1 MNETADYDK
10 SATPTAHK
18 ATHQNGG
25 SDKINIEDLSG
36 ELADEQKSAW
46 SKVSGK
52 PAVYPPA
59 MHQASHE
66 LFGSDEIDVSGL
78 RGELA
83 WKQPPKNH
91 AADHKAAGDDD
102 LLSAPGAIGGA
113 TPAPGSFTTI
123 DLTGGQIAFPA
134 TAVPSSDPNTIDA
147 YEEASWVPGL
157 QFGGGSTGITY
168 NIAQGFS
175 TKIGR
180 EVFLKSYTELT
191 NKGTD
196 GGVAEIKNLPFMI
209 LGGYGNYGAAN
220 MRINNITFGGQFQV
234 RCSPGTTTFAFE
246 QVSEAGGLTSM
257 THANFSNNSSFM
269 MSGFYS
275 A

>member
-1 MNETADYDK
+1 MIETEDYDE
-10 SATPTAHK
+10 SHDPAAHK
-18 ATHQNGG
+18 ATHQDGG
-25 SDKINIEDLSG
+25 SDEISVSDLSG

-52 PAVYPPA
+52 PSAYPPA
-59 MHQASHE
+59 IHRISHE
-66 LFGSDEIDVSGL
+66 LVGSDEIDVTGL
-78 RGELA
+78 RGELLHDQ
-83 WKQPPKNH
+83 KPKNH
-91 AADHKAAGDDD
+91 AADHKAAGSDD
-102 LLSAPGAIGGA
+102 LLSTPGAIGGA

-134 TAVPSSDPNTIDA
+134 TAVPSADPNTIDA
-147 YEEASWVPGL
+147 YEEASWIPGL

-180 EVFLKSYTELT
+180 EVFLKSYTEIT

-196 GGVAEIKNLPFMI
+196 TGPAEIKDLPFMV

-220 MRINNITFGGQFQV
+220 MRIHNITFGGQFQV
-234 RCSPGTTTFAFE
+234 RSTPGATVFAFE
-246 QVSEAGGLTSM
+246 QVSEAGGLTSI
-257 THANFSNNSSFM
+257 TDANFSNNSSFM